1 MIGFIIFLSAYA
13 AATVVFFIA
22 LLRWTIRKERGC
34 ACGGAFELVT
44 FVHTPKMCYPMA
56 ESLTHFSK

>member
-1 MIGFIIFLSAYA
+1 MIGFIVFLSAYV

-34 ACGGAFELVT
+34 ACGGAFELVN
-44 FVHTPKMCYPMA
+44 FVHTGTMCYPRA
-56 ESLTHFSK
+56 EALTSFSK